1 MAGYKLVS
9 VTADMVR
16 DRLNLT
22 VADVDDAKVVEM
34 IKDAA
39 ATIALETGLSIDYK
53 NCSEAEAAAIKNLA
67 AIYLLCYLSGGSA
80 VGLNFAV
87 GELRID
93 ALNKA
98 PSVDILYR
106 ELERLIM
113 KLRHPYM
120 ERV

>member
-1 MAGYKLVS
+1 MVS
-9 VTADMVR
+9 VTVDMVR

-34 IKDAA
+34 IKDAT
-39 ATIALETGLSIDYK
+39 ATIALETGLPIDYK

-80 VGLNFAV
+80 TGLNFSI
-87 GELRID
+87 GELRVD

-98 PSVDILYR
+98 PSVDILYH
-106 ELERLIM
+106 ELERLIF